1 MRPRHKKHLTERLD
15 AVRENIINIPNDG
28 RDYREVIREREWI
41 DTAAYFGNDNPVHL
55 EIGCGMGTFIAT
67 LAARNPHINYVAV
80 EVVADVIVVAAEKV
94 REAGLTN
101 VLFVRVDAIYLPKY
115 LAPKSVERLYLNF
128 SCPYPKNSYKA
139 HRLTHRK
146 FLALYEGLLTD
157 GGVLVQK
164 TDNRRFFEFS
174 LLEFSAARWTLADVC
189 CDLHAEPERYPDNII
204 TEYENRFLKL
214 GQPIYCLTALPP
226 QN

>member
-1 MRPRHKKHLTERLD
+1 MRPRHKKHLSERLNACKD
-15 AVRENIINIPNDG
+15 NIINIESDA
-28 RDYREVIREREWI
+28 RDYREVIKEQAWI
-41 DTAAYFGNDNPVHL
+41 DTAAYFGNDNPIHL

-67 LAARNPHINYVAV
+67 LAARNPQINYIAV

-94 REAGLTN
+94 REAGLKN

-115 LAPKSVERLYLNF
+115 LAPHSVERIYLNF

-146 FLALYEGLLTD
+146 FLALYEMLLTEKGD
-157 GGVLVQK
+157 LLQK

-174 LLEFSAARWTLADVC
+174 LLEFSAAGWGLSDIC
-189 CDLHAEPERYPDNII
+189 CDLHAEPERYPDNIV

-214 GQPIYCLTALPP
+214 GQPIYCLTASPKH
-226 QN
+226 